1 MLQFDG
7 IDISLGINV
16 NKINESKECKI
27 CHYWC
32 ILDKDFKFEPDL
44 CNGCHNLMEKD
55 MNFNNVAIVSDK
67 GNDYRVHFW
76 YMNKDDATN
85 VMKNSNLN
93 EKVDY

>member
-1 MLQFDG
+1 
-7 IDISLGINV
+7 
-16 NKINESKECKI
+16 
-27 CHYWC
+27 
-32 ILDKDFKFEPDL
+32 
-44 CNGCHNLMEKD
+44 

>member
-1 MLQFDG
+1 MLQFDR
-7 IDISLGINV
+7 IDISQGINV

-27 CHYWC
+27 CHCWC
-32 ILDKDFKFEPDL
+32 FLDKDFKFEPDL

-76 YMNKDDATN
+76 YMNKDDAIN
-85 VMKNSNLN
+85 VMENSNLN